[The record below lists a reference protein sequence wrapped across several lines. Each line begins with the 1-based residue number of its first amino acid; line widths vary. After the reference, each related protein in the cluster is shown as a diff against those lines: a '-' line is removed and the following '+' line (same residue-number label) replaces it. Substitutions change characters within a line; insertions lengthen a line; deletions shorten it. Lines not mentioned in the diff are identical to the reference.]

1 MIRGRGRPRVNR
13 ENPAVSSWINLEE
26 LEMIRYYLV
35 DRRGIEPVIIKGSA
49 DSVVQ
54 FFVDKKVSQYLVIKS
69 GGVGDRVYTGE
80 INILSLEKF

>member
-1 MIRGRGRPRVNR
+1 MIRGRGRPRVNK
-13 ENPAVSSWINLEE
+13 ENVAVSSWLGLEE
-26 LEMIRYYLV
+26 VEMIRYYLV